1 MAAVFSYYFPLM
13 FLRSEI
19 IPSFAFFV
27 IVVVVVVVV
36 LIEKEVCIISDTNN
50 GEGWEQE
57 KVNVCPEA
65 DLLPPH

>member
-1 MAAVFSYYFPLM
+1 MAAVFSYYFLLM

-27 IVVVVVVVV
+27 VVVVV
-36 LIEKEVCIISDTNN
+36 LVEKEVCIISDANN
-50 GEGWEQE
+50 GEGWGQE

-65 DLLPPH
+65 DFLPPH